1 MIIRCSIHRSTFPS
15 LLLLFVVLGGLLLG
29 EASAFRV
36 VIDPGHGGHDSGAQ
50 NGSVLEKHLALDV
63 SRRLARYLNRR
74 GIKTTYTRETGFVSL
89 NGRVAIANRYKDAIF
104 VSIHFNSASNRGA
117 TGIETFYYTPQ
128 SELLAHLVQTNVI
141 HKTRRVNRGV
151 KHRGFRVIRGPRGP
165 SILVEGGFLS
175 NSRECRRCI
184 DKVHRQKLA
193 EAIGHAI
200 VRFRKVR

>member
-1 MIIRCSIHRSTFPS
+1 MSFRYRHGPILPLW
-15 LLLLFVVLGGLLLG
+15 LLLSFVLGGLVVG
-29 EASAFRV
+29 EAIAFRV
-36 VIDPGHGGHDSGAQ
+36 VIDAGHGGHDSGAQ
-50 NGSVLEKHLALDV
+50 NGAVLEKHLALDV
-63 SRRLARYLNRR
+63 SRRLGRYLNRR
-74 GIKTTYTRETGFVSL
+74 GIKTTYTRGTGFVSL
-89 NGRVAIANRYKDAIF
+89 NKRVAIANRYSDAIF

-128 SELLAHLVQTNVI
+128 SELLAHLVQANMI
-141 HKTRRVNRGV
+141 HKTRRVDRGV

-200 VRFRKVR
+200 IRFRKVR

>member
-1 MIIRCSIHRSTFPS
+1 M
-15 LLLLFVVLGGLLLG
+15 GGVFLS

-36 VIDPGHGGHDSGAQ
+36 VIDAGHGGHDSGAR

-74 GIKTTYTRETGFVSL
+74 GIKTTYTRGTNFVSL
-89 NGRVAIANRYKDAIF
+89 SSRVATANRYSDAVF

-128 SELLAHLVQTNVI
+128 SELLAHLVQTNII

-151 KHRGFRVIRGPRGP
+151 KYRGFKVIRSTRVP

-175 NSRECRRCI
+175 NNRECRRCV

-193 EAIGHAI
+193 EAIGHGI

>member
-1 MIIRCSIHRSTFPS
+1 M
-15 LLLLFVVLGGLLLG
+15 GGLFLG

-36 VIDPGHGGHDSGAQ
+36 VIDAGHGGHDGGAQ
-50 NGSVLEKHLALDV
+50 SGSVLEKHLALDV

-74 GIKTTYTRETGFVSL
+74 GIKTTLTRGPNFVSL
-89 NGRVAIANRYKDAIF
+89 GGRVAIANRYSDAVF

-128 SELLAHLVQTNVI
+128 SELLAHLVQANMI

-151 KHRGFRVIRGPRGP
+151 KYRGFKVIRSKRVP

-175 NSRECRRCI
+175 NTRECKRCV

-193 EAIGHAI
+193 EAIGHGI

>member
-1 MIIRCSIHRSTFPS
+1 M
-15 LLLLFVVLGGLLLG
+15 GGLFLG

-36 VIDPGHGGHDSGAQ
+36 VIDAGHGGHDSGAQ
-50 NGSVLEKHLALDV
+50 SGPVLEKHLALDV

-74 GIKTTYTRETGFVSL
+74 GIKTTLTRGSNFVSL
-89 NGRVAIANRYKDAIF
+89 GGRVATANRYSDAVF

-128 SELLAHLVQTNVI
+128 SELLAHLVQANMI

-151 KHRGFRVIRGPRGP
+151 KHRGFKVIRSTRVP

-175 NSRECRRCI
+175 NTRECKRCV

-193 EAIGHAI
+193 EAIGHGI